1 LIASLLQ
8 PGMSGAELHDTGQML
23 AFHPQEEVHVARA
36 AEKRRRDFAAGRTT
50 ARAALAPLG
59 HGEAAIGIGDDGA
72 PLWPQ
77 GVLGSI
83 THTSLYAA
91 AVAGEAHRFA
101 GLGIDAER
109 VGGVTPKLWP
119 RLFNAAEQAQLSGR
133 ADADVA
139 ATLLFSAKEAAFKA
153 MRLRGA
159 LAFRDIAIDLG
170 AGGFTADRAGTQL
183 SGGFA
188 VEDDLVLTLAWF

>member
-1 LIASLLQ
+1 
-8 PGMSGAELHDTGQML
+8 MSGADLCDTGQAL
-23 AFHPQEEVHVARA
+23 ALHPGEDIHVARA
-36 AEKRRRDFAAGRTT
+36 AEKRRRDFALGRTC
-50 ARAALAPLG
+50 ARAALASLG
-59 HGEAAIGIGDDGA
+59 HGEAAIAIGEDGA
-72 PLWPQ
+72 PVWPQ
-77 GVLGSI
+77 DILGSI

-91 AVAGEAHRFA
+91 AVASEARRFA

-170 AGGFTADRAGTQL
+170 EGGFTAEHVGKRL
-183 SGGFA
+183 SGRFA
-188 VEDDLVLTLAWF
+188 VAGNLVLTLAWL